1 MGSTCQTGSRYR
13 APSVARPGG
22 RFPLVCACA
31 AAWLAAG
38 SLVGGVA
45 AEQKS
50 DPAGETCPSL
60 EDTIARA
67 AEQWPESPHYV
78 LEDQISRSFVA
89 GYNRV
94 RTGGEELLAD
104 TVVVFPMLK
113 FDTWY
118 VLAGLDGCFVFWTEL
133 APDLMQKLMDNGPRG
148 PVDPSDEE
156 F

>member
-1 MGSTCQTGSRYR
+1 M
-13 APSVARPGG
+13 
-22 RFPLVCACA
+22 A
-31 AAWLAAG
+31 A
-38 SLVGGVA
+38 SLSGEVA
-45 AEQKS
+45 AERKANLA
-50 DPAGETCPSL
+50 DETCPLL

-67 AEQWPESPHYV
+67 AEQWPTSPHYV
-78 LEDQISRSFVA
+78 LEDQIRRSFIA

-94 RTGGEELLAD
+94 RTGGEELQAD
-104 TVVVFPMLK
+104 TVVIFPMLK

-148 PVDPSDEE
+148 PVDPRDEE

>member
-1 MGSTCQTGSRYR
+1 MI
-13 APSVARPGG
+13 
-22 RFPLVCACA
+22 
-31 AAWLAAG
+31 AWLATVWLAG
-38 SLVGGVA
+38 GAL
-45 AEQKS
+45 AEQKADS
-50 DPAGETCPSL
+50 ANETCQSL

-67 AEQWPESPHYV
+67 AEQWPSSPHYV
-78 LEDQISRSFVA
+78 LEDQISRSFIA

-94 RTGGEELLAD
+94 RTGGDELRAD
-104 TVVVFPMLK
+104 TVVIFPMLK

-148 PVDPSDEE
+148 PVDPRDEE

>member
-1 MGSTCQTGSRYR
+1 MGSMWRMGRRHR
-13 APSVARPGG
+13 APSEDRARGG
-22 RFPLVCACA
+22 PTLACACA

-38 SLVGGVA
+38 SLVGGAA

-60 EDTIARA
+60 DDTIARA
-67 AEQWPESPHYV
+67 AKQWPESSHYV
-78 LEDQISRSFVA
+78 LEDQIGRSFIA